1 MAECND
7 ADIKAALAN
16 SCLDDSPTDMQN
28 NFEKAVAHP
37 LPTNPVKGKKKKGNA
52 NFSATGA
59 AVVGSATNQGDGR
72 VGG

>member
-1 MAECND
+1 MTFLTDGIAECND
-7 ADIKAALAN
+7 ADVKAALTN
-16 SCLDDSPTDMQN
+16 IYVGHL
-28 NFEKAVAHP
+28 